1 MVISFIGKCNILVTN
16 SYDVATFDDFE
27 KKIKA
32 TTKYSG
38 ALEECMEIN
47 INFSEKVFNYLNI
60 QF

>member
-1 MVISFIGKCNILVTN
+1 MVSIPATSKFLDFKYKTPI
-16 SYDVATFDDFE
+16 ATFDDFE
-27 KKIKA
+27 TKIKE